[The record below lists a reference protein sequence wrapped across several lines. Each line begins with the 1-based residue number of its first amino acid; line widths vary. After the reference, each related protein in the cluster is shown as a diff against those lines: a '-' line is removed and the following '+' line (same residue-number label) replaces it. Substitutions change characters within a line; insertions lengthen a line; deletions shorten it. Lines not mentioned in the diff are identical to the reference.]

1 MILTTEEFGRVSDVD
16 TAMLDE
22 ALGHDGFGKFAI
34 LNKSNE
40 EFIQAGCDWQPDD
53 ATSVFLAA
61 TGSDPW
67 VLEYREGGR
76 QFSVEGH
83 VTLDQVIRAFQ
94 SYLAGGSEWRFGFAW
109 RVLEV

>member
-1 MILTTEEFGRVSDVD
+1 MWLTTEEMGDVRDVD
-16 TAMLDE
+16 AATLDE
-22 ALGHDGFGKFAI
+22 VLGCDAFGKFAI

-40 EFIQAGCDWQPDD
+40 EFIQTACDWRPDK
-53 ATSVFLAA
+53 ATEAFLAA

-83 VTLDQVIRAFQ
+83 VTLEQVRQAFQ
-94 SYLAGGSEWRFGFAW
+94 SYLAGGSEFAW
-109 RVLEV
+109 GVLEV